1 MTERIAK
8 YLARCGI
15 ASRRGAEELITQG
28 FVKVDGKTIT
38 SPALNVTAQNKITFK
53 NKAVVLP
60 ENTLRL
66 WRYHKVKGLLTTNK
80 DPDGRPTIFEKLP
93 EELPRVI
100 TIGRLDLNS
109 EGLLLLTNNGGLARH
124 LELPSTAWKRTY
136 RVRVFGKIDNTIL
149 EPLKHGVTID
159 GVKYAPIMA
168 ELERQQGDNAWLL
181 VTLTEGK
188 NREIRKV
195 MEYLGYSVNR
205 LLRVSYGPFQ
215 LGKLAEGAVEEVP
228 LRILKA
234 SLGRELMEKLR

>member
-1 MTERIAK
+1 
-8 YLARCGI
+8 
-15 ASRRGAEELITQG
+15 
-28 FVKVDGKTIT
+28 
-38 SPALNVTAQNKITFK
+38 
-53 NKAVVLP
+53 
-60 ENTLRL
+60 
-66 WRYHKVKGLLTTNK
+66 
-80 DPDGRPTIFEKLP
+80 
-93 EELPRVI
+93 
-100 TIGRLDLNS
+100 
-109 EGLLLLTNNGGLARH
+109 
-124 LELPSTAWKRTY
+124 
-136 RVRVFGKIDNTIL
+136 VRVFGKIDNTIL

>member
-15 ASRRGAEELITQG
+15 ASRRGAEEFILQG
-28 FVKVDGKTIT
+28 LVKVDGKTIT
-38 SPALNVTAQNKITFK
+38 SPALNVTAANKVTFK
-53 NKAVVLP
+53 NKPVVLP

-80 DPDGRPTIFEKLP
+80 DPEGRPTIFERLP
-93 EELPRVI
+93 EDLPRVI
-100 TIGRLDLNS
+100 TVGRLDLNS
-109 EGLLLLTNNGGLARH
+109 EGLLLFTNNGGLARH

-136 RVRVFGKIDNTIL
+136 RVRVFGKMDEATL
-149 EPLKHGVTID
+149 QPLQQGVTID
-159 GVKYAPIMA
+159 GVKYAPINA
-168 ELERQQGDNAWLL
+168 ILERQQGDNAWLL

-205 LLRVSYGPFQ
+205 LLRISYGPFQ
-215 LGKLAEGAVEEVP
+215 LGKLPEGAVEEVP

-234 SLGRELMEKLR
+234 SLGKELMEQCR

>member
-15 ASRRGAEELITQG
+15 ASRRGAEEFILQGLI
-28 FVKVDGKTIT
+28 KVDGKTIA
-38 SPALNVTAQNKITFK
+38 SPALNVTAANKVTFK
-53 NKAVVLP
+53 NKPVVLP

-80 DPDGRPTIFEKLP
+80 DPEGRPTIFERLP
-93 EELPRVI
+93 EDLPRVI
-100 TIGRLDLNS
+100 TVGRLDLNS

-124 LELPSTAWKRTY
+124 LELPRTAWKRTY
-136 RVRVFGKIDNTIL
+136 RVRVFGKMDEATL
-149 EPLKHGVTID
+149 QPLQQGVTID
-159 GVKYAPIMA
+159 GVKYAPINA
-168 ELERQQGDNAWLL
+168 ILERQQGDNAWLL

-205 LLRVSYGPFQ
+205 LLRISYGPFQ
-215 LGKLAEGAVEEVP
+215 LGKLPEGAVEEVP

-234 SLGRELMEKLR
+234 SLGKELMEQCR

>member
-15 ASRRGAEELITQG
+15 ASRRGAEELILQG

-38 SPALNVTAQNKITFK
+38 SPAFNVTIANKITFK
-53 NKAVVLP
+53 NKPVVLP

-66 WRYHKVKGLLTTNK
+66 WRYHKTKGLLTTNK
-80 DPDGRPTIFEKLP
+80 EPDGRPTIFERLP
-93 EELPRVI
+93 KDLPRVI
-100 TIGRLDLNS
+100 TVGRLDLNS
-109 EGLLLLTNNGGLARH
+109 EGLLLLTNNGGVARH

-136 RVRVFGKIDNTIL
+136 RVRVFGKMDSAIL
-149 EPLKHGVTID
+149 EPLQHGVTID
-159 GVKYAPIMA
+159 GVQYAPITA
-168 ELERQQGDNAWLL
+168 VLERQQGDNAWLL

-215 LGKLAEGAVEEVP
+215 LGKLAEGAVQEVP

-234 SLGRELMEKLR
+234 SLGKELMEKLR